1 MDLTHLLLADLRVV
15 DLEEMQEA
23 YREHWADLALAV
35 AVSLANQ
42 VLQQ

>member
-1 MDLTHLLLADLRVV
+1 MEVSHLLLGDLRVV
-15 DLEEMQEA
+15 DWVEMLEG

-42 VLQQ
+42 VLHQ